1 MINGLTWKPFKIW
14 ENERSW
20 ECRRDSLFTS
30 AVMYD
35 SVGARG
41 WQACIVGDWYRICKN
56 HLIWTRGMLGVWDG
70 ARSGACPQQRTC

>member
-1 MINGLTWKPFKIW
+1 MINDLTWKPFKIW

-20 ECRRDSLFTS
+20 ECRRDTLFTS

-41 WQACIVGDWYRICKN
+41 WQACIVGDWYRICKTT
-56 HLIWTRGMLGVWDG
+56 LYG
-70 ARSGACPQQRTC
+70 Q